1 MEYVDVGKKNMSLTN
16 HIEQRLGFFYRHGYI
31 ETLPTSWQVRIGTL
45 AMLPVSLSESDR
57 ERERSRQT
65 WLGQVPIRVPLQ
77 VAYCPAQFFA
87 DSGLTMKPKNI
98 VKHLLSVYHEDAFI
112 GYDLQL
118 LHSHPGGLD
127 LLQQEAQRVVEG
139 KNRYASILRR
149 LVGYPKYHEG
159 LIEVAERAK
168 KFEYPDSLDLDPRF
182 VTLVG
187 FATFCITLPTWPHL
201 EFYGFDLQ
209 NIGKKNH
216 HNKRES
222 F

>member
-16 HIEQRLGFFYRHGYI
+16 HIEQRLGFFHRHGYI

-98 VKHLLSVYHEDAFI
+98 VKSISKAINLGQVQSSLASQGKDW
-112 GYDLQL
+112 
-118 LHSHPGGLD
+118 
-127 LLQQEAQRVVEG
+127 EG
-139 KNRYASILRR
+139 VIDCLM
-149 LVGYPKYHEG
+149 GWHG
-159 LIEVAERAK
+159 
-168 KFEYPDSLDLDPRF
+168 D
-182 VTLVG
+182 G
-187 FATFCITLPTWPHL
+187 
-201 EFYGFDLQ
+201 
-209 NIGKKNH
+209 
-216 HNKRES
+216 
-222 F
+222 